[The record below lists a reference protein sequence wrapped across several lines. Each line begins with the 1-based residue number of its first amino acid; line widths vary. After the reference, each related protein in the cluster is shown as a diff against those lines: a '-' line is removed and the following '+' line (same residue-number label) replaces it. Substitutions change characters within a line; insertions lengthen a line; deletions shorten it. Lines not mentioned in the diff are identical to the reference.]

1 MLTRVDFK
9 IKFAL
14 RVGLER
20 ALRQVV
26 PGRTILTDTIHEFVV
41 VALRLG
47 ARFMNDVIC
56 ARSTSKWFLRVP
68 QRSTSGWNAV
78 TVVMKWVKCPR
89 RAAFHEIYKNLAQCA
104 KLRRKCC
111 DHWRY
116 GVPLIFT
123 RRFTVERYR
132 TFRVSEKI
140 SAASA

>member
-47 ARFMNDVIC
+47 ARFTHDITCKKHFEMVP
-56 ARSTSKWFLRVP
+56 ARS
-68 QRSTSGWNAV
+68 
-78 TVVMKWVKCPR
+78 
-89 RAAFHEIYKNLAQCA
+89 AAFHI
-104 KLRRKCC
+104 
-111 DHWRY
+111 
-116 GVPLIFT
+116 G
-123 RRFTVERYR
+123 VERCNCCKQ
-132 TFRVSEKI
+132 TG
-140 SAASA
+140 